1 MRPSCLNCCRKHLA
15 QAEVLMLEARK
26 GYPVHGWL
34 AVGHMAEAEDETL
47 QLYPEI
53 TEEIRKHRLEYM
65 NSLNRDPQEYF
76 SHLYNFPSLDLIEI
90 VTDKQIE
97 VAKVASSQLPVTKD
111 SAVTQIVDLK
121 QL

>member
-1 MRPSCLNCCRKHLA
+1 
-15 QAEVLMLEARK
+15 
-26 GYPVHGWL
+26 
-34 AVGHMAEAEDETL
+34 
-47 QLYPEI
+47 
-53 TEEIRKHRLEYM
+53 
-65 NSLNRDPQEYF
+65 
-76 SHLYNFPSLDLIEI
+76 LDLIEI

>member
-15 QAEVLMLEARK
+15 QSEVLMIEARM
-26 GYPVHGWL
+26 GYPAHAWL
-34 AVGHMAEAEDETL
+34 AVGHQAEAEAETIKD
-47 QLYPEI
+47 YPEI
-53 TEEIRKHRLEYM
+53 ATEIRKHRVEYM
-65 NSLNRDPQEYF
+65 NSLNLDPQESY
-76 SHLYNFPSLDLIEI
+76 SQLYNFPSLDLIEI

-121 QL
+121 